1 MQWNAEKADLMDK
14 GGSSSTSVE
23 DPFFPAFS
31 DLIRVPCFLSFQACS
46 LFVKTQIVRDQYS
59 QI

>member
-14 GGSSSTSVE
+14 GGSSFTSDE

-31 DLIRVPCFLSFQACS
+31 DFIRVPCFFGFQVCS
-46 LFVKTQIVRDQYS
+46 LFVKIQVVRD
-59 QI
+59 